1 MYHNTISSSMML
13 LLKEY
18 ELYLVKKKP
27 TLATSNAVLIGSD
40 MVLYGRHSYYKKNY
54 VLKNL

>member
-1 MYHNTISSSMML
+1 MML